1 MGGGRWADSEFQ
13 AEGNEEEI
21 GPGRSGASSSAGVV
35 AESCTRRVGNWV
47 GGQAAGLKANMATQV
62 DHTRHGALKPLGLVC
77 ECRLVW
83 STPYPV

>member
-1 MGGGRWADSEFQ
+1 MKRKLDPGEAAQ
-13 AEGNEEEI
+13 AVLL
-21 GPGRSGASSSAGVV
+21 GVV

>member
-21 GPGRSGASSSAGVV
+21 GPGRSGASSSAWCCCG
-35 AESCTRRVGNWV
+35 ESYSQSWELGG

-62 DHTRHGALKPLGLVC
+62 DHTRHGALKPLGLAVSAWPG
-77 ECRLVW
+77 V
-83 STPYPV
+83 